1 MKKNFWLLLS
11 AAMAMFSV
19 TSCTQDETA
28 ADGGMET
35 EVTATIEAPA
45 YDDPQIAIEV
55 PSTRTFLVEGNE
67 YENGVGTWWSTKET
81 IGVYSSSAK
90 NVKFTSTNSKSAQS
104 VSFSGWLFGSP
115 KYAYYPYDSS
125 NSNSQYSA
133 VKMTMPVSRSFNS
146 TTKGLSSDFYA
157 GKLAEKGWFSSTF
170 TFERLVALWKISVD
184 ATGTALENAKL
195 QKISVKVNN
204 NRQISGDFTVDLAS
218 KEVSMGGFSTGDDGI
233 EILYTTNPVMYANSS
248 YNAYATVMPNV
259 EAGDELVFTI
269 TSSAGTATFT
279 TTAAVSQEANGFYV
293 FPIVLAEMGDVDVDE
308 DETGDSE
315 MPTSDYKI
323 TEMAFTVANNPGK
336 ILPRTFTHDA
346 SFNVKVTNITE
357 VKCTIDQE
365 NHKITLCVPYL
376 FDYKLIPTIT
386 TSSSDALLAYGQGL
400 ITSGETVVD
409 FAAYKQIAVGNEN
422 GATMYDVEI
431 TNTGLPIV
439 VVNQMS
445 GTVSSESGDYQKA
458 SAAWYAATGTKW
470 QPKNS
475 DWSME
480 DGDNFMVYNADG
492 TSALKDKNG
501 MIVKEPV
508 KASTRLRGNVTQQ
521 MPKKPFAVKLDSK
534 SAVLDMPAHKR
545 WVLLANWKD
554 RTMMRN
560 SVAFAMAKTFKNIF
574 PKDGMEWNPSGEFVE
589 LVYNGVHVGTYYLC
603 EQIKIDGNRLD
614 INDPYDAKDNPAA
627 PADCGILMESD
638 DGYDETWQFTTAC
651 YVPFLFKDD
660 GNDDMLSYASTFVR
674 GIEDNLYKNTTAGY
688 NAAFEKMDLTS
699 FVDFWLIQEVMMNSE
714 TKHPKSCY
722 SYINNGK
729 MYAGPLWDFD
739 WNTLPVSS
747 SYSEES
753 YTYTTSMIES
763 ALPSSGWFGS
773 KTYYCFHTKSGYPSE
788 PIEDDDK
795 SYLWYPM
802 LVKSADFKALAAER
816 WNAVKSYL
824 KADVG
829 IHIDKM
835 YQQLMV
841 SESYNNK
848 MWPVDTKKTSNTL
861 RGKYGI
867 GNGYGQYGG
876 YCGDEGMSFKASL
889 DQLKTTINSRIDGM
903 SYISNQNW
911 PNVTYGSK

>member
-1 MKKNFWLLLS
+1 MKKNFWVLLCTALT
-11 AAMAMFSV
+11 MFSMA
-19 TSCTQDETA
+19 SCSQDETTVEDGFEVELA
-28 ADGGMET
+28 AS
-35 EVTATIEAPA
+35 IEAPA
-45 YDDPQIAIEV
+45 YNDPQVAIDV
-55 PSTRTFLVEGNE
+55 PGTRTFLVEGSE

-81 IGVYSSSAK
+81 IGVYSNNSK

-104 VSFSGWLFGSP
+104 VSFSGWMLGTP

-125 NSNSQYSA
+125 NSRSPYSA
-133 VKMTMPVSRSFNS
+133 VKMTMPASRSYNA
-146 TTKGLSSDFYA
+146 TTKGLAADFYA
-157 GKLAEKGWFSSTF
+157 GKLDNQGWFSSTF

-233 EILYTTNPVMYANSS
+233 EIVYTTNPVMYANGS

-346 SFNVKVTNITE
+346 SFNVKVTNIAE

-365 NHKITLCVPYL
+365 NQKITLCVPYL
-376 FDYKLIPTIT
+376 CDFKLIPTIT
-386 TSSSDALLAYGQGL
+386 ASSSNALFAYGKGL
-400 ITSGETVVD
+400 ITNGETVID
-409 FAAYKQIAVGNEN
+409 FAIYKQIVVGNED
-422 GATMYDVEI
+422 GETLYDVEI
-431 TNTGLPIV
+431 TNSGLPVV
-439 VVNQMS
+439 VVNQLS
-445 GTVSSESGDYQKA
+445 ATVSSESGEYAQA
-458 SAAWYAATGTKW
+458 SAAWYAATGTEW
-470 QPKNS
+470 QPKDS

-480 DGDNFMVYNADG
+480 DGDTFMVYNADG
-492 TSALKDKNG
+492 TSALKDKSG
-501 MIVKEPV
+501 MMVEEPV
-508 KASTRLRGNVTQQ
+508 KASTRVRGNVTQQ
-521 MPKKPFAVKLDSK
+521 MPKKPFAVKLDK
-534 SAVLDMPAHKR
+534 KHYVLGMEAHKR

-560 SVAFAMAKTFKNIF
+560 SVAFAMAKTFKNVF
-574 PKDGMEWNPSGEFVE
+574 PNDGMAWNPSGKFVE

-603 EQIKIDGNRLD
+603 EQIKIDEGRLN
-614 INDPYDAKDNPAA
+614 INDPYDAKNAYSGNPA
-627 PADCGILMESD
+627 DYGYLLESD
-638 DGYDETWQFTTAC
+638 DGYDETWKFTTAC

-688 NAAFEKMDLTS
+688 NAAFAQMDLTS
-699 FVDFWLIQEVMMNSE
+699 FVDFWLIQELMMNSE

-729 MYAGPLWDFD
+729 IYAGPLWDFD
-739 WNTLPVSS
+739 WNTLPTSS
-747 SYSEES
+747 SYSEEG
-753 YTYTTSMIES
+753 YTYTTSMLSKAS
-763 ALPSSGWFGS
+763 AYH
-773 KTYYCFHTKSGYPSE
+773 KRSGYPDE
-788 PIEDDDK
+788 PIVDDDAN
-795 SYLWYPM
+795 YLWYPM
-802 LVKSADFKALAAER
+802 LVKSAAFKDLAAER
-816 WNAVKSYL
+816 WNTIKGTL
-824 KADVG
+824 KTDVQS
-829 IHIDKM
+829 HIDRM

-848 MWPVDTKKTSNTL
+848 MWPVDTKKSYGAL
-861 RGKYGI
+861 RGTKYGI
-867 GNGYGQYGG
+867 GGSYGMGKYGG
-876 YCGDEGMSFKASL
+876 FCGDEGMSFKEAL
-889 DQLKTTINSRIDGM
+889 DQLKTTINTRIDGM
-903 SYISNQNW
+903 SYVSNKNW
-911 PNVTYGSK
+911 PSKSYSSK

>member
-1 MKKNFWLLLS
+1 MKKTFWMLLS
-11 AAMAMFSV
+11 AALAMVST
-19 TSCTQDETA
+19 TSCSQDETVTEA
-28 ADGGMET
+28 GMEVEISAQIET
-35 EVTATIEAPA
+35 PSFNDPQVAIEEAPA
-45 YDDPQIAIEV
+45 
-55 PSTRTFLVEGNE
+55 TRTFLVEGNE
-67 YENGVGTWWSTKET
+67 YENGVGTWWSAKET
-81 IGVYSSSAK
+81 IGVYSSLSK
-90 NVKFTSTNSKSAQS
+90 NAKFTSTNSKSAQS
-104 VSFSGWLFGSP
+104 VSFSGWVLGTP
-115 KYAYYPYDSS
+115 KYAYYPYDSN
-125 NSNSQYSA
+125 NSRASSSA
-133 VKMTMPVSRSFNS
+133 VKMTMPASRSYNA
-146 TTKGLSSDFYA
+146 TTKGLAADFYA
-157 GKLAEKGWFSSTF
+157 GKLDDQGWFSSTF

-204 NRQISGDFTVDLAS
+204 SRQISGDFTVDLAS

-233 EILYTTNPVMYANSS
+233 EILYTTNPVMYANGS

-308 DETGDSE
+308 DETGDSGNL
-315 MPTSDYKI
+315 TSDYKI
-323 TEMAFTVANNPGK
+323 NEMSFTVTNNPGK

-346 SFNVKVTNITE
+346 SFKVKVTNITE

-365 NHKITLCVPYL
+365 NQKITLFVPYL

-386 TSSSDALLAYGQGL
+386 ASSSDALFANGEGL
-400 ITSGETVVD
+400 INSGETVVD
-409 FAAYKQIAVGNEN
+409 FATYKQIAVGGEN

-439 VVNQMS
+439 VINQES
-445 GTVSSESGDYQKA
+445 GTISTESNSKYSDA
-458 SAAWYAATGTKW
+458 SAAWYEATGTKW
-470 QPKNS
+470 QPKDS
-475 DWSME
+475 DWKME
-480 DGDNFMVYNADG
+480 KDKDNFMVYYPNG
-492 TSALKDKNG
+492 MSALEDGDGNRVIK
-501 MIVKEPV
+501 PV
-508 KASTRLRGNVTQQ
+508 LASTRLRGNVTQQ
-521 MPKKPFAVKLDSK
+521 MPKKPFAVKLDKKHS
-534 SAVLDMPAHKR
+534 VLDMPAHKR

-560 SVAFAMAKTFKNIF
+560 SVAFAMAKTFKNVF

-614 INDPYDAKDNPAA
+614 INDPYDAKKAFSGNAA
-627 PADCGILMESD
+627 DYGYLLESD
-638 DGYDETWQFTTAC
+638 DGYDETWKFTTAC

-688 NAAFEKMDLTS
+688 NAAFAQMDLTS

-739 WNTLPVSS
+739 WNTLPTSS
-747 SYSEES
+747 SYSEDS
-753 YTYTTSMIES
+753 YTYTTSM
-763 ALPSSGWFGS
+763 LS
-773 KTYYCFHTKSGYPSE
+773 KTSASHKRSGYPDE
-788 PIEDDDK
+788 PLDDSDK
-795 SYLWYPM
+795 NYLWYPM
-802 LVKSADFKALAAER
+802 LVKSAAFKDLAAER
-816 WNAVKSYL
+816 WNAVKGYL
-824 KADVG
+824 KADAG

-841 SESYNNK
+841 SESYNSK
-848 MWPVDTKKTSNTL
+848 MWPVDSGKNGSWNMLSAQRYKT
-861 RGKYGI
+861 YGI
-867 GNGYGQYGG
+867 GGG
-876 YCGDEGMSFKASL
+876 YCGDEGMSFKNAV

-903 SYISNQNW
+903 SYVSNKNW
-911 PNVTYGSK
+911 PSKSYSSK